1 MRNAGTARGDGLLM
15 ARAAGAKVIETG
27 AFYGHVQSA
36 NALDNSRLWPYPTL
50 DQLIGAGLLLAADGK
65 RFADEGRGGVFVANA
80 IAQQQ
85 DPLSTLAIFDR
96 AIWEGRAR
104 DFPLPA
110 NPLLAKA
117 GAKAYQAGSLEAFAT
132 AAKVPPTNLMQTIAE
147 YNAAVLSNNT
157 MHLSPPRSI
166 HLQRPIPIT
175 VPPFFAVPAVAGITY
190 TMGGIAIDGDA
201 RVKGRY
207 GGVIKGLFAA
217 GSATGG
223 HEGGPFIGYT
233 GGLSKALTFG
243 WCAARAIAREH
254 GSVAGLKTIQQNQP
268 ASSP

>member
-36 NALDNSRLWPYPTL
+36 NALENSRLWPYPTL
-50 DQLIGAGLLLAADGK
+50 DELIGAGLLLAADGK

-117 GAKAYQAGSLEAFAT
+117 GAKVYQAGSLEALAT

-166 HLQRPIPIT
+166 HLQRPIPL
-175 VPPFFAVPAVAGITY
+175 PFHHFLPCPRSPA
-190 TMGGIAIDGDA
+190 
-201 RVKGRY
+201 
-207 GGVIKGLFAA
+207 
-217 GSATGG
+217 
-223 HEGGPFIGYT
+223 
-233 GGLSKALTFG
+233 
-243 WCAARAIAREH
+243 
-254 GSVAGLKTIQQNQP
+254 
-268 ASSP
+268 